1 MSGLLAYGRM
11 AEAHWREHCP
21 RLVRDLEMRGR
32 LQEAL
37 LEAQEQTTTEM
48 VRLLRD
54 LQRQGL
60 SPQQAHDQAWELVR
74 EKYLLI
80 PEELPE

>member
-21 RLVRDLEMRGR
+21 RLVRELETQGK

-37 LEAQEQTTTEM
+37 LEAQEQTTAEM
-48 VRLLRD
+48 IPLLRD
-54 LQRQGL
+54 LQRQGQTE
-60 SPQQAHDQAWELVR
+60 QQAHDQAWELVR
-74 EKYLLI
+74 EKYLLLPAES
-80 PEELPE
+80 PE